1 MCTLKNPPKPSAFA
15 QVWKP
20 FHFQDD
26 VNSKSVAYRQL
37 WRSGRFGYG
46 WGHILDLNALT
57 FVISGTNQKIIIR
70 KGTFVENFF
79 EASEVG
85 IISQI
90 RGKF

>member
-37 WRSGRFGYG
+37 WRSGRFGH
-46 WGHILDLNALT
+46 WFDLNALT